1 MPCIEKEVLAISSN
15 RIQLVRRLDYQLM
28 DGSIEKTQIY

>member
-15 RIQLVRRLDYQLM
+15 RIQLVLRLDYQLM